1 MSVRQT
7 PEVLL
12 AREEI
17 VAPPVSEG
25 CKDQCF
31 ELPTTLYIVTGAL
44 FLGFVSVL
52 SLAFANPEMAVP
64 FGIIVAFLIAFFA
77 IPAIFVRAAPPENGS
92 RSLCWSEFMENGVA
106 IENGHCSGRD
116 AAILVLL
123 LPTLIF
129 CFALAVA
136 VIVAFV

>member
-1 MSVRQT
+1 MSVRQL
-7 PEVLL
+7 PEILL
-12 AREEI
+12 AKDEI
-17 VAPPVSEG
+17 VAAPVAEG

-31 ELPTTLYIVTGAL
+31 ELPTALYVVTGAL

-64 FGIIVAFLIAFFA
+64 FGIIVAFLVAFFA
-77 IPAIFVRAAPPENGS
+77 VPTIFVRAARGENGA

-106 IENGHCSGRD
+106 IDHGRCSGRD
-116 AAILVLL
+116 AAVLVLL
-123 LPTLIF
+123 LPALIF